1 RLACEA
7 AIEPRPA
14 TLSARSAMVHLA
26 LALLIATPC
35 STGAPLRVHF
45 YDVGQGLSALVN
57 LPDGRNVLVDAGS
70 TQPKPYFDK
79 LKRDLAGKPIDL
91 FWITH
96 QHVDHIGGAADV
108 MKKLPV
114 KTYVD
119 NGRQLDVSWVK
130 KARTAAAN
138 RKVSVLR
145 FSPAVVA
152 APLAPT

>member
-1 RLACEA
+1 
-7 AIEPRPA
+7 
-14 TLSARSAMVHLA
+14 
-26 LALLIATPC
+26 
-35 STGAPLRVHF
+35 
-45 YDVGQGLSALVN
+45 
-57 LPDGRNVLVDAGS
+57 
-70 TQPKPYFDK
+70 K

-152 APLAPT
+152 APLAPTPQLRLRAIVPPAPLPACEKDENDCS